1 MNIANDVTE
10 LIGNTPLVRL
20 RRIGADVGA
29 EIVLKLESRNPV
41 NSVKDRIGLAMIE
54 AAERDG
60 RIKPGR
66 TVLIEPT
73 SGNTGI
79 ALAFVGAV
87 RGYRVVLVMPETMSP
102 ERRVVLRA
110 FGAQLVLTEGPK
122 GMRGAVE
129 KANELAAAIPDS
141 FILQQFRNPANPDV
155 HRRTTAEEIW
165 RDTEGRVDAL
175 VSGVGTGGTL
185 TGVAHLLKARKPSF
199 QAIAVEPAGS
209 PVLSGGVPGSHKI
222 QGIGAGFIPEVLERS
237 LIDQVFTVTNEDALE
252 LARRLAREE
261 GLLVGISSGAAVHA
275 ALQYARQLANRGKL
289 IVAIIPSFGE
299 RYLGTDLF
307 APYRYEGSDDPF
319 AAAIGRS

>member
-20 RRIGADVGA
+20 RHIGAETGA
-29 EIVLKLESRNPV
+29 EIVAKLESRNPL
-41 NSVKDRIGLAMIE
+41 NSVKDRIGLAMID

-60 RIKPGR
+60 LITPGR
-66 TVLIEPT
+66 SVLIEPT

-87 RGYRVVLVMPETMSP
+87 RGYRVVLVMPETMSA

-129 KANELAAAIPDS
+129 KANELAATIPDS
-141 FILQQFRNPANPDV
+141 LILQQFRNPANPDV
-155 HRRTTAEEIW
+155 HSRTTAEEIW

-175 VSGVGTGGTL
+175 VSGIGTGGTL
-185 TGVAHLLKARKPSF
+185 TGVARVLKARRPSF
-199 QAIAVEPAGS
+199 EAIAVEPKGS
-209 PVLSGGVPGSHKI
+209 PVLSGGLPGPHKI
-222 QGIGAGFIPEVLERS
+222 QGIGAGFIPEVLDRK
-237 LIDQVFTVTNEDALE
+237 LIDQVLTVTNEDALE
-252 LARRLAREE
+252 FARRLAREE

-275 ALQYARQLANRGKL
+275 ATQYARQPANRGKL

-307 APYRYEGSDDPF
+307 APYRYEGSDDVF
-319 AAAIGRS
+319 AKT